1 MTQCSV
7 SWAPQLFPSLPD
19 IPAIDTTRITGPV
32 VRRKHTKG
40 QHRTHETGSIAI
52 HTRHKG
58 KNRIV

>member
-19 IPAIDTTRITGPV
+19 IPATGTTRITGPV
-32 VRRKHTKG
+32 VRRKPHKR

-52 HTRHKG
+52 YTRHKE